1 MFEALRAEMRAHAL
15 TKPEEEV
22 CGLIAGGQYVPCLN
36 VHSSPS
42 SNFAID
48 ASDYAK
54 AEELG
59 EVEGVFHSHPAFIGG
74 FSRHDVEACKASN
87 LPWIVFAVGLNEW
100 HEMSPCGDAPCI
112 GRPWIYGIYDCYGLF
127 RDFYRSE
134 LGIVLDDFKR
144 GQEFE
149 WSSPEWRMFEKN
161 VEDQGF
167 MEISKLEKKGDMI
180 LMQLQCDFVNHIGV
194 LTNPDASVFC
204 HHLLD
209 RLSEENVYGGYWA
222 KCTKRLM
229 RHKEMF

>member
-15 TKPEEEV
+15 TRPEEEV
-22 CGLIAGGQYVPCLN
+22 CGLIVNWRYQPCAN

-42 SNFAID
+42 LNFAID
-48 ASDYAK
+48 AKDYAR
-54 AEELG
+54 AEAMG
-59 EVEGVFHSHPAFIGG
+59 EIEGVFHSHPGLIGG
-74 FSRHDVEACKASN
+74 FSRHDVEACKVSN
-87 LPWIVFAVGLNEW
+87 LPWTVLAVGLNEW
-100 HEMSPCGDAPCI
+100 HEMTPYGDAPYI
-112 GRPWIYGIYDCYGLF
+112 GRPWIYGIYYCYGLF
-127 RDFYRSE
+127 RDFYKNE
-134 LGIVLDDFKR
+134 FGLVLDDFDR

-167 MEISKLEKKGDMI
+167 VEISKLEKKGDMI
-180 LMQLQCDFVNHIGV
+180 LMQLQCNFVNHIGLLAV
-194 LTNPDASVFC
+194 PNASVFY

-229 RHKEMF
+229 RHRELF